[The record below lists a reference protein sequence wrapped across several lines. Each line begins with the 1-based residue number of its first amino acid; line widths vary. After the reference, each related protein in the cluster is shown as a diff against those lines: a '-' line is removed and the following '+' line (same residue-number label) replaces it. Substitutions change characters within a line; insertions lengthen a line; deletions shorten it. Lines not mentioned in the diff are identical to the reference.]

1 MRQISYIQ
9 AINEALTEEMDRD
22 ERVFIIGESIQ
33 AHLFGVTEGLVN
45 RFGTGRV
52 MDSTIAETALAGAA
66 VGSAMTGYRPI
77 CDFVFAD
84 FMFVA
89 ADEIF
94 LKAAKWRSMHGGKV
108 NLPLVFMAATGGGL
122 RIGAE
127 HSESPHA
134 YIMHTP
140 GLKLALPSTP
150 YDAKGLMKTA
160 IRDNNPVFFFYHKLL
175 MGAVGEVPEEQYAIP
190 FGKADV
196 KRAGIDVTVVA
207 TSNMVSLSLDV
218 ARELEGNISVEIID
232 PRTLEP
238 LDIDTIIE
246 SVRKTGHA
254 VVVDEDTKRCGVTAE
269 IAAQI
274 TERAFDELKAPVQRV
289 AAANIPIPGGIA
301 EERCLPQRSN
311 IAAAVEAVMT

>member
-1 MRQISYIQ
+1 
-9 AINEALTEEMDRD
+9 
-22 ERVFIIGESIQ
+22 
-33 AHLFGVTEGLVN
+33 
-45 RFGTGRV
+45 
-52 MDSTIAETALAGAA
+52 
-66 VGSAMTGYRPI
+66 
-77 CDFVFAD
+77 
-84 FMFVA
+84 
-89 ADEIF
+89 
-94 LKAAKWRSMHGGKV
+94 MHGGKV